1 LEEEVRAGRFREDL
15 YYRLCVAKVEL
26 PPLRDRPREIP
37 LLAQMFLKE
46 AGARQ
51 GRESLALSPPALT
64 ALARHAWP
72 GNVRELKNTMDL
84 LAVTVEEEVIE
95 LRHLPPDLTREPP
108 KTPEPEEERPPTS
121 RSKRP
126 SSGSSK
132 LLPLAEEVESL
143 ERARIKEALDATNGV
158 KAHAAA
164 LLGMPIRTFVEKY
177 KKFGFPERPTRTPK

>member
-51 GRESLALSPPALT
+51 GRESTALSPPALT
-64 ALARHAWP
+64 ALARHTWP

-84 LAVTVEEEVIE
+84 LAATVEEEIIE
-95 LRHLPPDLTREPP
+95 LRHLPKSLAQEPLQVPD
-108 KTPEPEEERPPTS
+108 PEPEPQPIPP
-121 RSKRP
+121 SKRAA
-126 SSGSSK
+126 SRGSEF
-132 LLPLAEEVESL
+132 LPLAEEVESL